1 MIRDTVIIASKE
13 HMQENINQLAKVFS
27 EECKKGINTYINS
40 IEKTKRIKQDG
51 TVVIRITVEFS
62 DDLSI

>member
-13 HMQENINQLAKVFS
+13 HLQENINQLAKVFS
-27 EECKKGINTYINS
+27 EEGKKGINTYISS
-40 IEKTKRIKQDG
+40 IEKTKKIKQDG